1 MIQIR
6 QTKLNYK
13 VVSYLLI
20 QLGQSQPV
28 IMFFYCDLDWTD
40 QLAYM
45 LCKNNF

>member
-28 IMFFYCDLDWTD
+28 IMFFTVIWTE
-40 QLAYM
+40 LIS
-45 LCKNNF
+45 